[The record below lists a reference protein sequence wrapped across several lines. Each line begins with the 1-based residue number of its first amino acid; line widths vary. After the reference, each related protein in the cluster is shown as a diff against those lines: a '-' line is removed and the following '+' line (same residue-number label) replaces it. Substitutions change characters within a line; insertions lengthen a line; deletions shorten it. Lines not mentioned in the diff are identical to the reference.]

1 MTRVALL
8 GRYAARNVNM
18 YSLLRP
24 HTGPLARSAPKDAVN
39 QPRGVG
45 AISKAPWL
53 GVALVL
59 WATTQPVAQEST
71 AFTPGDLV
79 SSWTLASVERGIS
92 GEKPERVANPRGLLI
107 FDAVGHAFE
116 FATTASRQ
124 QPETPQVDPLAMFAA
139 YSGFWGSYRV
149 DVGHKRITFKAQGAI
164 SLATMGREFS
174 RAVQLDGNRLTMTSI
189 DEPHTQGGVRWTWQR
204 VPTIDHLS
212 PFYRQA
218 VGFWEHIVER
228 RVNVSTGAVVS
239 ESKRA
244 PSVIVYTPGGFVGVH
259 FPTLNRKP
267 FAAENPT
274 IDEARAALQGY
285 LGYYGALTVYPGEV
299 FHNILGGVSPAAGSI
314 LRRYAD
320 IKGEELTVRLTPTN
334 AQQAQQTNTI
344 VILRRL
350 SGIDDMLPRTK

>member
-8 GRYAARNVNM
+8 GV
-18 YSLLRP
+18 L
-24 HTGPLARSAPKDAVN
+24 
-39 QPRGVG
+39 
-45 AISKAPWL
+45 
-53 GVALVL
+53 LVL
-59 WATTQPVAQEST
+59 WSTTQPVAQEST
-71 AFTPGDLV
+71 SFTPGGLV
-79 SSWTLASVERGIS
+79 SSWTLIAVERGVS

-116 FATTASRQ
+116 FVTTASRQ
-124 QPETPQVDPLAMFAA
+124 QPETPQADPLGMFAA
-139 YSGFWGSYRV
+139 YSGFWGGYRT
-149 DVGHKRITFKAQGAI
+149 DVEHKRITFKAQGAV
-164 SLATMGREFS
+164 SLTAMGREFS
-174 RAVQLDGNRLTMTSI
+174 RSVALDGNRLTLTSI

-218 VGFWEHIVER
+218 VGFWEHVVER

-267 FAAENPT
+267 FAAEDPT
-274 IDEARAALQGY
+274 ADEARAALQGY

-299 FHNILGGVSPAAGSI
+299 FHNILGGVSPGAGSI

-320 IKGEELTVRLTPTN
+320 INKDNNELTVRLTPTGN
-334 AQQAQQTNTI
+334 QPVQNQTI

-350 SGIDDMLPRTK
+350 SGVDDMLPRTK

>member
-8 GRYAARNVNM
+8 G
-18 YSLLRP
+18 
-24 HTGPLARSAPKDAVN
+24 
-39 QPRGVG
+39 
-45 AISKAPWL
+45 
-53 GVALVL
+53 VALVL
-59 WATTQPVAQEST
+59 WSTTLPVAQESSS
-71 AFTPGDLV
+71 FTPGALV
-79 SSWTLASVERGIS
+79 SSWTLASVERGVS
-92 GEKPERVANPRGLLI
+92 GEKPERVANARGLLI

-116 FATTASRQ
+116 FVTTASRQ
-124 QPETPQVDPLAMFAA
+124 QPETPQTDPLGMFAA
-139 YSGFWGSYRV
+139 YSGFWGGYRA
-149 DVGHKRITFKAQGAI
+149 DVEHKRITFKAQGAI
-164 SLATMGREFS
+164 SLTAMGREFS
-174 RAVQLDGNRLTMTSI
+174 RSVQQDGDRLTMTSI

-218 VGFWEHIVER
+218 VGFWEHVVER
-228 RVNVSTGAVVS
+228 RVNTTTGEVVS
-239 ESKRA
+239 ESRRA

-274 IDEARAALQGY
+274 VDEARAALQGY

-299 FHNILGGVSPAAGSI
+299 FHNILGGTSPAAGTI

-320 IKGEELTVRLTPTN
+320 IKDNELTVRLAPTGN
-334 AQQAQQTNTI
+334 QQVTTQTI

-350 SGIDDMLPRTK
+350 SGADDMLPRTK

>member
-1 MTRVALL
+1 MTRVVLL
-8 GRYAARNVNM
+8 GI
-18 YSLLRP
+18 
-24 HTGPLARSAPKDAVN
+24 AV
-39 QPRGVG
+39 
-45 AISKAPWL
+45 
-53 GVALVL
+53 VL
-59 WATTQPVAQEST
+59 WTTTWPAAQESSP
-71 AFTPGDLV
+71 FTPAGLV
-79 SSWTLASVERGIS
+79 SSWTLTGVERGVS
-92 GEKPERVANPRGLLI
+92 GEKPERIANPRGLLI

-116 FATTASRQ
+116 FVTTASRQ
-124 QPETPQVDPLAMFAA
+124 QPETPQSDPLGMFAA
-139 YSGFWGSYRV
+139 YSGFWGGYRA
-149 DVGHKRITFKAQGAI
+149 DAEHKRITFKAQGAV
-164 SLATMGREFS
+164 SMTTMGREFS
-174 RAVQLDGNRLTMTSI
+174 RSVQLDGNRLTMTSI

-218 VGFWEHIVER
+218 VGFWEHVVER

-274 IDEARAALQGY
+274 ADEARAALQGY

-299 FHNILGGVSPAAGSI
+299 FHNILGGVSPGAGSI

-320 IKGEELTVRLTPTN
+320 INKDNTELTVRLTPTGN
-334 AQQAQQTNTI
+334 QQVTTQTI

-350 SGIDDMLPRTK
+350 SGVDDMLPRK

>member
-1 MTRVALL
+1 MTRVAL
-8 GRYAARNVNM
+8 
-18 YSLLRP
+18 
-24 HTGPLARSAPKDAVN
+24 
-39 QPRGVG
+39 
-45 AISKAPWL
+45 L

-59 WATTQPVAQEST
+59 WATTQPAAQEST
-71 AFTPGDLV
+71 SFTPGDLV

-92 GEKPERVANPRGLLI
+92 GEKPERVPNPRGLLI

-116 FATTASRQ
+116 FVTTASRQ
-124 QPETPQVDPLAMFAA
+124 QPETPQADPLAMFAA

-149 DVGHKRITFKAQGAI
+149 DAEHKRITFKAEGAI

-174 RAVQLDGNRLTMTSI
+174 RSVQRDGDRLTMTSI
-189 DEPHTQGGVRWTWQR
+189 DEPHTQGGIRWTWQR

-218 VGFWEHIVER
+218 VGFWQHVVEK
-228 RVNVSTGAVVS
+228 RVNMATGAVVS
-239 ESKRA
+239 ESRRA

-274 IDEARAALQGY
+274 AEEARAALQGY

-299 FHNILGGVSPAAGSI
+299 FHNILGGVSPAAGSHLATI
-314 LRRYAD
+314 RRHQGRRAD
-320 IKGEELTVRLTPTN
+320 GKTDADRESAWAEPDDRDSSSSERRGRN
-334 AQQAQQTNTI
+334 AAE
-344 VILRRL
+344 
-350 SGIDDMLPRTK
+350 D

>member
-8 GRYAARNVNM
+8 GV
-18 YSLLRP
+18 L
-24 HTGPLARSAPKDAVN
+24 
-39 QPRGVG
+39 
-45 AISKAPWL
+45 
-53 GVALVL
+53 LVL
-59 WATTQPVAQEST
+59 WSTTQPVAQEST
-71 AFTPGDLV
+71 SFTPGGLV
-79 SSWTLASVERGIS
+79 SSWTLIAVERGVS

-116 FATTASRQ
+116 FVTTASRQ
-124 QPETPQVDPLAMFAA
+124 QPETPQADPLGMFAA
-139 YSGFWGSYRV
+139 YSGFWGGYRT
-149 DVGHKRITFKAQGAI
+149 DVEHKRITFKAQGAV
-164 SLATMGREFS
+164 SLTAMGREFS
-174 RAVQLDGNRLTMTSI
+174 RSVALDGNRLTLTSI

-218 VGFWEHIVER
+218 VGFWEHVVER

-274 IDEARAALQGY
+274 ADEARAALQGY

-299 FHNILGGVSPAAGSI
+299 FHNILGGVSPGAGSI

-320 IKGEELTVRLTPTN
+320 INKDNNELTVRLTPTGN
-334 AQQAQQTNTI
+334 QPVQNQTI

-350 SGIDDMLPRTK
+350 SGVDDMLPRTK

>member
-8 GRYAARNVNM
+8 G
-18 YSLLRP
+18 
-24 HTGPLARSAPKDAVN
+24 
-39 QPRGVG
+39 
-45 AISKAPWL
+45 
-53 GVALVL
+53 VALVL
-59 WATTQPVAQEST
+59 WSVTQPMAQEST
-71 AFTPGDLV
+71 PFAPGGLV
-79 SSWTLASVERGIS
+79 SSWTLTAVERGVS
-92 GEKPERVANPRGLLI
+92 GEKPERVPNPRGLLI

-116 FATTASRQ
+116 FVTTASRQ
-124 QPETPQVDPLAMFAA
+124 QPETPQADPLGMFAA
-139 YSGFWGSYRV
+139 YSGFWGGYRA
-149 DVGHKRITFKAQGAI
+149 DAEHKRVTFKAQGAV
-164 SLATMGREFS
+164 SMTTMGREFS
-174 RAVQLDGNRLTMTSI
+174 RSVQLDGDRLTMTSI

-274 IDEARAALQGY
+274 ADEARAALQGY

-299 FHNILGGVSPAAGSI
+299 FHNILGGTSPAAGSI

-320 IKGEELTVRLTPTN
+320 IKDNELTVRLTPTGN
-334 AQQAQQTNTI
+334 QPVTTQTI
-344 VILRRL
+344 VVLRRL